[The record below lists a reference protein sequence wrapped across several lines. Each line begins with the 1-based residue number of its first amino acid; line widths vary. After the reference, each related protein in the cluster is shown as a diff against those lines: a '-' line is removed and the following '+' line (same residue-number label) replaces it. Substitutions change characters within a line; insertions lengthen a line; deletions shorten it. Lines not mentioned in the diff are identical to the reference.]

1 MSTPCRTRCSD
12 VYKRQ
17 GYVCGDYLTISD
29 ASTGD
34 GSFSLSLG
42 EDELSSLTEL
52 LGGGG
57 GSALTPDGNLTLI
70 DDYGS
75 TTGTGKQFITLETK
89 AGNVFYLI
97 IDRDDKGEETVH
109 FLNQVDEAD
118 LMALADDGEPAT
130 CSCTTRCQAGAVNMN
145 CEICASDM
153 TACAGRCV

>member
-1 MSTPCRTRCSD
+1 MYAAITSPSAMPVPAMAAFPSPLAKMSFLPDRTAWRRR
-12 VYKRQ
+12 RQ
-17 GYVCGDYLTISD
+17 R
-29 ASTGD
+29 
-34 GSFSLSLG
+34 
-42 EDELSSLTEL
+42 
-52 LGGGG
+52 
-57 GSALTPDGNLTLI
+57 PDPGREPDPD

-130 CSCTTRCQAGAVNMN
+130 WFLHHPLS
-145 CEICASDM
+145 
-153 TACAGRCV
+153 GRSGPT